1 MILTVAE
8 LKQFITT
15 DKPELA
21 LQVMLEGLEELI
33 IKYTNNNFRNR
44 VTGEPEYP
52 SSVKMAVVEIISW
65 KLRNEAMNA
74 DNTERRP
81 IQSETISRHSVTYA
95 SDNTEND
102 IDVRFGAPKKYTA
115 VFNQYIRARF

>member
-15 DKPELA
+15 DKSELA

-74 DNTERRP
+74 DNTEHRP

-95 SDNTEND
+95 SDNTESD
-102 IDVRFGAPKKYTA
+102 IDERFGAPKKYTA
-115 VFNQYIRARF
+115 IFNQYMRARF

>member
-8 LKQFITT
+8 LKQLITT

-44 VTGEPEYP
+44 ATGETEFPA
-52 SSVKMAVVEIISW
+52 SVKMAVAEIVSW

-74 DNTERRP
+74 DDTEHKP

-95 SDNTEND
+95 SDNTESD
-102 IDVRFGAPKKYTA
+102 IDERFGAPKKYTA
-115 VFNQYIRARF
+115 VFNQYMRARF

>member
-8 LKQFITT
+8 LKQLITT
-15 DKPELA
+15 DKPEFA

-52 SSVKMAVVEIISW
+52 SSIKTAVAEIVAW
-65 KLRNEAMNA
+65 KLRNEAINS
-74 DNTERRP
+74 DKTEHKP
-81 IQSETISRHSVTYA
+81 VQSETISRHSVTYA
-95 SDNTEND
+95 SDNTESD
-102 IDVRFGAPKKYTA
+102 IDERFGAPKKYTA
-115 VFNQYIRARF
+115 VFNQYMRARF